1 MMASSVTDRRV
12 MRRLPSMVRQ
22 CGFEIDSFRSYGFAE
37 IAGGD
42 YMLSV
47 VDRGADL
54 LQARGEISDETA
66 SGLKAEA
73 RRRVELGTF
82 FGHIAYA
89 SIVGHTVRRFL

>member
-1 MMASSVTDRRV
+1 VRR
-12 MRRLPSMVRQ
+12 
-22 CGFEIDSFRSYGFAE
+22 CGFELDSFRSYGFAE

-54 LQARGEISDETA
+54 LRARGEIGDETA
-66 SGLKAEA
+66 DALKAEA

-89 SIVGHTVRRFL
+89 SVVGHTPRRPRARGADRAAG